1 MTKAIKKNDQ
11 NGFTLIEVMIALAIF
26 SVFIAVYV
34 TSQGY
39 NVADSA
45 RFKQELKLK
54 QLAEFKIN
62 ELITNPP
69 ELSESLTLT
78 PETSDFEDWPN
89 YSYAITY
96 KKFLIPD
103 FSKIQGED
111 PNQDRQEASQQR
123 ELEKRIFETV
133 KENMEIL
140 LWQVEVKVTDK
151 TTKESYLATTWIY
164 NHDAEV
170 QFGSFQWR

>member
-1 MTKAIKKNDQ
+1 MSKTTKITNQ
-11 NGFTLIEVMIALAIF
+11 SGFTLIEVMIALAIF

-45 RFKQELKLK
+45 SFKQELKLK
-54 QLAEFKIN
+54 QLSELKIN
-62 ELITNPP
+62 ELVVNPP

-89 YSYAITY
+89 YNYTVTY
-96 KKFLIPD
+96 KQFEIPE
-103 FSKIQGED
+103 FNEIQSDEPG
-111 PNQDRQEASQQR
+111 QDRVESSQQKQ
-123 ELEKRIFETV
+123 LEKRIYETV
-133 KENMEIL
+133 KENMKLL

-151 TTKESYLATTWIY
+151 TTKESYIATTWLH
-164 NHDAEV
+164 NNEAQV
-170 QFGSFQWR
+170 QFGSFQ

>member
-1 MTKAIKKNDQ
+1 MSNETENNKQ
-11 NGFTLIEVMIALAIF
+11 GGFTLIEVMIALAIF

-45 RFKQELKLK
+45 QFKQELKLK
-54 QLAEFKIN
+54 QLTEFKIN
-62 ELITNPP
+62 ELIVNPP

-89 YSYAITY
+89 YSYSITY
-96 KKFLIPD
+96 KKFIIPD
-103 FSKIQGED
+103 FSKIKGED
-111 PNQDRQEASQQR
+111 PNQDRQDAAQQR

-133 KENMEIL
+133 KENMELL
-140 LWQVEVKVTDK
+140 LWQIEVKVTDK
-151 TTKESYLATTWIY
+151 TTQESYMATTWIY
-164 NHDAEV
+164 NHDAQV
-170 QFGSFQWR
+170 QFGSFQ